1 MLKLLVFSI
10 LREVRQH
17 YQNLK
22 EPSKGLLSTMGSQ
35 DDSKDVECGLSYD
48 SLTNIKFYKVKFEL
62 TSNK

>member
-1 MLKLLVFSI
+1 MFKLLAFSI

-17 YQNLK
+17 YQNPK

-35 DDSKDVECGLSYD
+35 DDSKDVERGLSYD
-48 SLTNIKFYKVKFEL
+48 SLNDIKLYKVNFEL